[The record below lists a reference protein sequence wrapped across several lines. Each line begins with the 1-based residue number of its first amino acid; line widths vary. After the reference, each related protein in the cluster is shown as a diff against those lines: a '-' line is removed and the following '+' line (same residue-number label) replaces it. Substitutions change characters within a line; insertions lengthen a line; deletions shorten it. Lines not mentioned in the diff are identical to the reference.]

1 MDRKN
6 VYVQQDASLLA
17 IFVSRGERE
26 PLEYLRAIALVCL
39 IQSDLNNV
47 DLKMILLTFRLYY

>member
-6 VYVQQDASLLA
+6 VYVQQDAALLA

-26 PLEYLRAIALVCL
+26 PLDYLRAIAYRMP
-39 IQSDLNNV
+39 NPE
-47 DLKMILLTFRLYY
+47 